1 VRLGGARFVQRI
13 IEVLKYPVSLC
24 AELYGSVACCT

>member
-24 AELYGSVACCT
+24 A